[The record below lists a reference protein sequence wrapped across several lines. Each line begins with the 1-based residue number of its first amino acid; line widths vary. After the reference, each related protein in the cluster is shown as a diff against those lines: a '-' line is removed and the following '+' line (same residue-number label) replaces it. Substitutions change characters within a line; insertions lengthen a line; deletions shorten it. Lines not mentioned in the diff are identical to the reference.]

1 MLVESRLRRQSSQ
14 INASSSGMS
23 DNEESE
29 DSETEDQNSD
39 EDVMKAKLIT
49 VNEYASKSKC
59 EEPGSDKEEEEEELM
74 DEIEEDYEKKE
85 EQEEEHRQEAEGH
98 SEVEREGQIQPITS
112 LSTDNYNY
120 TASSRAARLSPSI
133 TESQSIGSI
142 ETFGSELGG
151 TMNDNFQEE
160 RNDFSM
166 KTSTPLPS
174 DMSSIQVAGIP
185 AHHLMHVGIV
195 DNCTSIF
202 VEEAG
207 SYSSSLQ
214 FDSEA

>member
-1 MLVESRLRRQSSQ
+1 
-14 INASSSGMS
+14 MS

-59 EEPGSDKEEEEEELM
+59 EEPGSDKEEEEELM

-112 LSTDNYNY
+112 LSTDSYNY

-133 TESQSIGSI
+133 TESQSMGSI

-160 RNDFSM
+160 RNDFSI
-166 KTSTPLPS
+166 KRQHQS
-174 DMSSIQVAGIP
+174 QVICR
-185 AHHLMHVGIV
+185 LLV
-195 DNCTSIF
+195 
-202 VEEAG
+202 
-207 SYSSSLQ
+207 SLLII
-214 FDSEA
+214 SCMWGL

>member
-1 MLVESRLRRQSSQ
+1 MLVASRLRRQSSQ
-14 INASSSGMS
+14 IGASSSGMS

-29 DSETEDQNSD
+29 DSETEDQDSD

-49 VNEYASKSKC
+49 VNEYASESKC
-59 EEPGSDKEEEEEELM
+59 EEPGSDKEEEVEELM
-74 DEIEEDYEKKE
+74 DEIEEDCENKE

-98 SEVEREGQIQPITS
+98 SEVEQEEQVQPITS

-120 TASSRAARLSPSI
+120 TASSRAARLSPSV

-160 RNDFSM
+160 RNDFSI

-174 DMSSIQVAGIP
+174 NMSSIEVAGVP
-185 AHHLMHVGIV
+185 VHHLMHVGIV

-207 SYSSSLQ
+207 SDSSSIQ

>member
-112 LSTDNYNY
+112 LSTDSYNY

-133 TESQSIGSI
+133 TESQSMGSI

-151 TMNDNFQEE
+151 TMNDNFQED
-160 RNDFSM
+160 RNDFSI
-166 KTSTPLPS
+166 KRQHQS
-174 DMSSIQVAGIP
+174 QVICR
-185 AHHLMHVGIV
+185 LLV
-195 DNCTSIF
+195 
-202 VEEAG
+202 
-207 SYSSSLQ
+207 SLLII
-214 FDSEA
+214 SCMWGL

>member
-1 MLVESRLRRQSSQ
+1 
-14 INASSSGMS
+14 
-23 DNEESE
+23 
-29 DSETEDQNSD
+29 
-39 EDVMKAKLIT
+39 MKNLEAQ
-49 VNEYASKSKC
+49 E
-59 EEPGSDKEEEEEELM
+59 EEEEEELI
-74 DEIEEDYEKKE
+74 DKIEEDYGNKE

-160 RNDFSM
+160 RNDFSI

-185 AHHLMHVGIV
+185 AHHHMHLGIV

-207 SYSSSLQ
+207 SDSSSLQ